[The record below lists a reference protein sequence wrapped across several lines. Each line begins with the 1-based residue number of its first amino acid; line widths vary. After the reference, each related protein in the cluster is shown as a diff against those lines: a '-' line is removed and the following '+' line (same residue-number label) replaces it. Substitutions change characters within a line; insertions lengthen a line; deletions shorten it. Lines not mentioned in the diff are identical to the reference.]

1 MYKTLSVVIVAA
13 TLLAAGVA
21 EAEVRTTT
29 KGIGT
34 GLVQG
39 VTGTLLFSTRPGTPV
54 VSFPIG
60 CEASGTC
67 LYSIFFEYVPAGTNP
82 TLTDIF
88 DRPPDPEDPLLQ
100 FDQCF
105 AWVRRSPTLQPMR
118 LPGVEHFLS
127 GNPVPSDD
135 SMLAGGGRHLH
146 ACQVPYALN
155 PVSPILAAR
164 LSARISSS

>member
-105 AWVRRSPTLQPMR
+105 AWVRRSPTAT
-118 LPGVEHFLS
+118 
-127 GNPVPSDD
+127 D
-135 SMLAGGGRHLH
+135 
-146 ACQVPYALN
+146 
-155 PVSPILAAR
+155 AASR
-164 LSARISSS
+164 R